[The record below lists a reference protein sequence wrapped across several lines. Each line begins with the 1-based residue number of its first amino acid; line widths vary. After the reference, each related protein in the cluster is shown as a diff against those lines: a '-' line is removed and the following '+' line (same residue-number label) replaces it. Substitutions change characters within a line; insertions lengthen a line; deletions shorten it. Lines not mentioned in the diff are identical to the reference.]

1 MRDYHA
7 TITNITLKADNENVV
22 TMGDTEASWTV
33 SGYHLGDV
41 NHDGFVNIYD
51 VTLEIDYIL
60 DMEPMNFHVTE
71 ADINEDGFINFY
83 DVTLLIDY
91 ILNMN

>member
-7 TITNITLKADNENVV
+7 TITNITLKADDGNVV
-22 TMGDTEASWTV
+22 AADDTEASWTV

-41 NHDGFVNIYD
+41 NHDRFINIYD
-51 VTLEIDYIL
+51 VTLLIDYIL
-60 DMEPMNFHVTE
+60 AIDPVHFHITE
-71 ADINEDGFINFY
+71 ADINDDGFINIY

-91 ILNMN
+91 ILNID